1 MEWRMKICNM
11 PTIGLSWPPRYSTK
25 NTASSHPNGAK
36 WHRPQVS
43 TNPRHDPHIPHHA
56 SRCKAWWPWGHL
68 LELRPC
74 FSPRIRDAF
83 SHVYTERI
91 SRYSFDWQKLQA
103 STFLWLGSPPSR
115 LTCHRLTG
123 ASPLDQHGSRK
134 QVSKDFWSL
143 QGWEMKWK
151 NSSQASDAPL
161 STRSNKWHCFKLS
174 MLESPQLCRASWS
187 NTSFFCLALPCKTH
201 WVLEDSIGSCEVAP
215 MRHGTTSRMKVTLS
229 RRQFGIHPHLAEG
242 MVSLGQEFGCVTWN
256 VVSWCFLSLEIVCQV
271 LNVNLF
277 RVPWNT
283 KGRQKA
289 ENNEVPD
296 SLLIITWATC
306 KHCAVLIGWEA
317 ELFTLLRFHR
327 WDWVAGA
334 FSVIFGEEYG
344 RIWKNDI
351 SQRYLVHR
359 ARRKQFCFL

>member
-1 MEWRMKICNM
+1 MKICNM
-11 PTIGLSWPPRYSTK
+11 STIGLSWPPRYSTK

-43 TNPRHDPHIPHHA
+43 TNPRHPYIPHHA
-56 SRCKAWWPWGHL
+56 RCKAGWPWSHL

-123 ASPLDQHGSRK
+123 VSPLDQHGSRK

-187 NTSFFCLALPCKTH
+187 NTSFFCLALPCTTH

-242 MVSLGQEFGCVTWN
+242 MVSLGQAQTPRVWMCHLERRFSMFLVTWN
-256 VVSWCFLSLEIVCQV
+256 HLPSAQRQSLQGA
-271 LNVNLF
+271 L
-277 RVPWNT
+277 
-283 KGRQKA
+283 
-289 ENNEVPD
+289 
-296 SLLIITWATC
+296 
-306 KHCAVLIGWEA
+306 KH
-317 ELFTLLRFHR
+317 
-327 WDWVAGA
+327 
-334 FSVIFGEEYG
+334 
-344 RIWKNDI
+344 
-351 SQRYLVHR
+351 
-359 ARRKQFCFL
+359 